1 MVKDDEYYLK
11 KAINEIEIILEYAD
25 SLKKDINS
33 KPIID
38 GIVFRMIQMSEHI
51 NYVSEDLKEKYS
63 NVSWVNIK
71 GFRNRL
77 VHDYGNV
84 NLNFV
89 YNALDIDIPKLKIQL
104 ENILNDLS

>member
-1 MVKDDEYYLK
+1 
-11 KAINEIEIILEYAD
+11 
-25 SLKKDINS
+25 
-33 KPIID
+33 
-38 GIVFRMIQMSEHI
+38 MSEHI
-51 NYVSEDLKEKYS
+51 KYVSDDLKEKHS

-71 GFRNRL
+71 GFRNRF